1 VVGTLCAL
9 RTGSKYLCH
18 SFLELIL
25 ATEMVAPEILYF
37 LNCVSPKLHN
47 SSLVWGLNNPLLA
60 QVTVL
65 TVGDYEKAFKPEWGF
80 HTAKVNC
87 VAWAPNSLYVAS
99 GGLDC
104 SLIIWSMEAPDKHC
118 IIRNSHDQVTPLS
131 VVFIYIL
138 LGTVIGGG
146 GGRCA
151 PRFVF
156 MSLNRSLRAVFTGA

>member
-1 VVGTLCAL
+1 
-9 RTGSKYLCH
+9 
-18 SFLELIL
+18 
-25 ATEMVAPEILYF
+25 MVK
-37 LNCVSPKLHN
+37 NK
-47 SSLVWGLNNPLLA
+47 NPLLA

-118 IIRNSHDQVTPLS
+118 IIRNSHDQVTLYQDSFTYSWVRSKTEASPLMKQQR
-131 VVFIYIL
+131 Y
-138 LGTVIGGG
+138 
-146 GGRCA
+146 
-151 PRFVF
+151 
-156 MSLNRSLRAVFTGA
+156 LR